1 MERLHKIVNGEK
13 IMLSKSEEKSVREEW
28 EANRI
33 KNEERRKQLQ
43 EEKNKLDEQKETGKE
58 KLKVLGLT
66 EEEIEALLSKSL

>member
-43 EEKNKLDEQKETGKE
+43 EEKNKLDEQKKSGKE